1 MDYSKINTEELTRL
15 MKQYEQD
22 RKDLNQKIMDLQQQA
37 SKTNL
42 ILEKIYKE
50 IRKRQNGCSC

>member
-37 SKTNL
+37 SKINL